1 MNNLDLT
8 YIHSKIIV
16 IGSPYHNDT
25 VRDLQNY
32 LNNTFTRSNYL
43 IYNFSSEEEYN
54 IEQDLQNVIT
64 YGFPENT
71 PCPLDLLIHIC
82 NLIHI
87 FLLKNEENVIVLHSK
102 NGKNRS
108 CMIASC
114 ILLLLAY
121 VSNMEEAIK
130 IVKEKRG
137 KIEDDTLII
146 PSQLR
151 YCYYYEKLLK
161 TEQVYNNTFQLLMLR
176 FNTIPKF
183 NSSIVNC
190 GCSPFFT
197 IHVLASSSDNTVMKR
212 EKDEN
217 NEMHNINPS
226 VYQYHQQY
234 ISKKIYESFNP
245 LQPPVSSPS
254 RLSSASSSLYEYR
267 SHYDKFVEYDLSEA
281 SSSSSSS
288 TVKGKGNR
296 NPRNTDTL
304 AEHDERKEGKAI
316 SGVLVRGDFYITFY
330 HYSAQTSKY
339 EKMFQV
345 FLHTGFIDKPG
356 SSCSS
361 ISASDPSS
369 SNASVVNHNL
379 YYVSFAKLLIDN
391 ASLDKEHCLFDKE
404 FSFELLFQ
412 QKENKES
419 INQVN
424 DDEYYAMLDGNHHSQ
439 SHVEERR
446 ESGLGSGNT
455 VNFNLPSQRP
465 QQSLK
470 SSYRTSS
477 NVTRTAPVPNTT
489 PKRVNATGQTN
500 VNAYYTSEFDDPM
513 KTVFQN

>member
-8 YIHSKIIV
+8 FIHSKIIV

-102 NGKNRS
+102 HGKNRS

-121 VSNMEEAIK
+121 VSNMEEGIK

-137 KIEDDTLII
+137 KNNDTLIV

-176 FNTIPKF
+176 LNTIPKF

-197 IHVLASSSDNTVMKR
+197 VHVLASS
-212 EKDEN
+212 EN
-217 NEMHNINPS
+217 NNYIRNRGNDEKEGINDINPS
-226 VYQYHQQY
+226 IYQYHQQY

-245 LQPPVSSPS
+245 HQAPTVSSAS
-254 RLSSASSSLYEYR
+254 RFSTTSSSSSLYEYR

-281 SSSSSSS
+281 SSSFSSPLK
-288 TVKGKGNR
+288 VKGK
-296 NPRNTDTL
+296 RNTRNMGDDN
-304 AEHDERKEGKAI
+304 ENEREEGNA
-316 SGVLVRGDFYITFY
+316 SNGVLVRGDFYITFY

-345 FLHTGFIDKPG
+345 FLHTGFIEKPAG
-356 SSCSS
+356 TNS
-361 ISASDPSS
+361 ISTSD
-369 SNASVVNHNL
+369 AAAVNHNL
-379 YYVSFAKLLIDN
+379 YYLSFTKGFIDN

-412 QKENKES
+412 QKENKAA

-424 DDEYYAMLDGNHHSQ
+424 DDEYYAMLDGNHHQ
-439 SHVEERR
+439 SNIEERR

-455 VNFNLPSQRP
+455 VNFNLPSQQHR
-465 QQSLK
+465 QSSK
-470 SSYRTSS
+470 PSYRTSS
-477 NVTRTAPVPNTT
+477 NVTRSVPVPNTT
-489 PKRVNATGQTN
+489 PKRVSSTGQVNTN
-500 VNAYYTSEFDDPM
+500 AFYTSEFDDPM